1 MDNFK
6 ALFKEYWDE
15 LLYKVQWPS
24 LDELQSKT
32 VTVLIA
38 SIMIAL
44 AIALMDLTF
53 NTVMTGLYSV
63 SNSLF

>member
-1 MDNFK
+1 MDKFK

-38 SIMIAL
+38 SIIIAL
-44 AIALMDLTF
+44 IIALMDLSF
-53 NTVMTGLYSV
+53 NTVMGGLYSV

>member
-24 LDELQSKT
+24 FDELQSKT

-44 AIALMDLTF
+44 AIALMDLAF
-53 NTVMTGLYSV
+53 NTVMSGLYSI
-63 SNSLF
+63 STDLF

>member
-1 MDNFK
+1 MDRLKN
-6 ALFKEYWDE
+6 LFKEYWDE

-38 SIMIAL
+38 SIIIAL
-44 AIALMDLTF
+44 IIAAMDLVF
-53 NTVMTGLYSV
+53 NTVMSGLYSV
-63 SNSLF
+63 SNGLF